1 VAKLE
6 STTKQPFES
15 YFVYG
20 DFSAVMEL
28 AETIITGTSEVT
40 ATDNTGTAD
49 SSIIDPT
56 SVYVDGFKY
65 YVRIKDGEV
74 AKSPYKITFRITTST
89 GNKWEVD
96 GSIVVKES

>member
-1 VAKLE
+1 MALE
-6 STTKQPFES
+6 KTIKQPYES

-28 AETIITGTSEVT
+28 AETIVIGTSEVS
-40 ATDNTGTAD
+40 ATDNTGTTD
-49 SSIIDPT
+49 VSIINPT
-56 SVYVDGFKY
+56 SVYADGFKY
-65 YVRIKDGEV
+65 YIRIKDGLV

-96 GSIVVKES
+96 GSIIIKEA